1 MAEQAPSS
9 QLSQPSPNKPP
20 RSRAGFE
27 ESGRPGK
34 RPRLSTPPQMTAA
47 VAHAE
52 ERQQQ
57 RSPAASFQSPNPQAE
72 AIGALM
78 GVAQNATSPATENAS
93 QIANSNPATTLSQPL
108 NIVAQNLQT
117 PPGTASTQGDAITQ
131 TSPVSASSL
140 GTINSI
146 IGPSG
151 AVTAIGSP
159 QPMDGIIKSASG
171 NDSVSPEDPNKS
183 MSYPTSFLQPQND
196 GRRGMSLPHS
206 GLRQGTRSPSGS
218 NKKHKC
224 PYCST
229 EFTRHHNLKSHL
241 LTHSQ
246 EKPYVCATCNSRF
259 RRLHDLK
266 RHTKLHTGERPH
278 VCPKCNRKF
287 ARGDA
292 LARHN
297 KGPGGCAG
305 RRESMGSFAGDDDG
319 DVDEAMESVVYGEPE
334 NMEDDDG
341 TMRGTPQIRRQ
352 PPSGDDSVDTT
363 ANYRMPSTYPPIQG
377 RPPGSFP
384 PPTGYGASNQPYAA
398 SGAQYSGAS
407 SGMRPGSQVFAQNP
421 MTESP
426 KPISPAQRQNTGTID
441 SIGRNRSPSNP
452 QYAQHPQQYPPRGS
466 SGSSSLAVPPHGP
479 QLPPPHGLNPPD
491 PRFTLPSQAG
501 PTHPPTQPSGP
512 PTHMS
517 GSGPLSSHS
526 NSSSHGFSGHGSGEG
541 HKGAFPT
548 NEERLW
554 AVVRSL
560 ENQMGSMRETI
571 DSLRAEVA
579 NLKQKAEQQHRTQT

>member
-1 MAEQAPSS
+1 MAEQEVPPPLNQPQLLPSS
-9 QLSQPSPNKPP
+9 PTKPTK
-20 RSRAGFE
+20 SRPAAE

-34 RPRLSTPPQMTAA
+34 RPRLQSPPLMTAA
-47 VAHAE
+47 AAHAE
-52 ERQQQ
+52 AKQQK
-57 RSPAASFQSPNPQAE
+57 ASALSTQQTPNPQAE
-72 AIGALM
+72 ALGALM
-78 GVAQNATSPATENAS
+78 GVSQNATSPASQNAKS
-93 QIANSNPATTLSQPL
+93 DPATTMSQPL
-108 NIVAQNLQT
+108 AVVADNLQNT
-117 PPGTASTQGDAITQ
+117 VEANQSQDSNTQV
-131 TSPVSASSL
+131 SPVTSVGTVASAL
-140 GTINSI
+140 N
-146 IGPSG
+146 PSG
-151 AVTAIGSP
+151 AGTAVASP
-159 QPMDGIIKSASG
+159 QPIEGTVKSS
-171 NDSVSPEDPNKS
+171 NESVSPQDPSKS
-183 MSYPTSFLQPQND
+183 VSYPTPFLTPQVGD
-196 GRRGMSLPHS
+196 AARRGMSLPGS
-206 GLRQGTRSPSGS
+206 GLRQGTRSPSN

-246 EKPYVCATCNSRF
+246 EKPYVCSTCHSRF

-305 RRESMGSFAGDDDG
+305 RRASMGSFGGDEDIDG
-319 DVDEAMESVVYGEPE
+319 DETMDGVVYGEPE
-334 NMEDDDG
+334 TMEDEDG
-341 TMRGTPQIRRQ
+341 NIRGTPQIRRQ
-352 PPSGDDSVDTT
+352 APSGDDSIDSS

-377 RPPGSFP
+377 RPTGASFP
-384 PPTGYGASNQPYAA
+384 PPGYPSSNPPHQG
-398 SGAQYSGAS
+398 SQQYSSGSGS
-407 SGMRPGSQVFAQNP
+407 SKLRPGSQVFAQNP

-426 KPISPAQRQNTGTID
+426 GPITPAQRESRGTID

-452 QYAQHPQQYPPRGS
+452 QYAQPYPPRGS
-466 SGSSSLAVPPHGP
+466 SGSSSLTVPPHGP

-491 PRFTLPSQAG
+491 PRFTLPSQGG

-541 HKGAFPT
+541 HKSTFPT

-560 ENQMGSMRETI
+560 EQQMGNMRETI
-571 DSLRAEVA
+571 DALRAEVG
-579 NLKQKAEQQHRTQT
+579 NLRQGLDQQQRT